1 MFLRQEETLFV
12 IPGLAE
18 SEKKGPTPPQQ
29 ESRNMSGLVSG
40 ICGFVIVK

>member
-18 SEKKGPTPPQQ
+18 TEKKGPPPLQAG
-29 ESRNMSGLVSG
+29 SDIIG
-40 ICGFVIVK
+40 